1 MKNLFLGLLMLAGTT
16 ATFANSTNNSAKSNN
31 LIENSNEIK
40 TKSTK
45 TFSFDADDSQ
55 SAKKMLDSLK
65 VSVTRDIII
74 IIFDDGTIIIIVIE

>member
-1 MKNLFLGLLMLAGTT
+1 MKNLFFGLLMLAGTT
-16 ATFANSTNNSAKSNN
+16 ATFANSTNNSVKTNN

-45 TFSFDADDSQ
+45 TFSFEANDSQ
-55 SAKKMLDSLK
+55 SAEKLVNSLK
-65 VSVTRDIII
+65 AAMVRDIII